1 MKKTRLIF
9 TFIMCTLLALTIF
22 SVSAAAEGEDKTV
35 YSQQFKGNL
44 FYYTVEGGVA
54 TITDAKASGYVVV
67 PNTLGGYPV
76 KKIGREAFEWQEG
89 MTSLI
94 IQNGIEEIGDY
105 AFSFYNDEDWDEDP
119 PYIHLKELFLPVSIK
134 SIGRYAFR
142 YIELNGDLNL
152 PAGLET
158 VGEYAF
164 SGMYVEGDINIP
176 EGVKHI
182 GSRAFSSVD
191 FYGNI
196 KLPESLETIGESA
209 FYNSAL
215 RKIVNIPA
223 KVNSIGK
230 NAFADSFVT
239 GFTVNEKNEYY
250 SSDETGVLYN
260 KDKTQILF
268 YPPLKDGE
276 SFAIPDTVKTI
287 SENCFYKS
295 RYLKEIIIPESV
307 TKIGSGAFYNCNG
320 LRKLVIPL
328 SVKEIDNYAISIDK
342 YNYDYINGYVDII
355 HEVYYEGTEEQLNN
369 ICEILSSDIV
379 DIHFSYGTEPHEYT
393 EEITKAPTCKQ
404 QGKKTYTCTCGVAYS
419 KDVYSL
425 NEDHSKYYTERVVE
439 PAGLYKDGKKEVICE
454 KCGVVDSGIIHE
466 IRSIYVRGSFDY
478 TGAEIKPDVDIS
490 TRSVITE
497 KEYEIIYPEKAVDVG
512 TYKVTVKFS
521 GRFEGAHEFEYKI
534 KPARVKNLKAA
545 LSAKGITFTWDK
557 NKEATT
563 YKIGVSINGGE
574 TEYYDVPAD
583 TSEWFVPSV
592 YDGGELGIDEYCVFT
607 VTTVTKLSDGTVM
620 EGNSSRL
627 DVKFTPE
634 QKTYK
639 AKEGTYTYFILGD
652 EATIVKADVKGNVTL
667 PSKLGGKKV
676 TGILSYAF
684 DGKSKLTSVV
694 IPEGVQ
700 SIGKAVFRNSGI
712 TKITLPSTLTDIEE
726 NAFQYCKKLKTIVLS
741 EKNPAL
747 ALDESGVLYNKD
759 KTELMLFPAK
769 SSVKEYTLPETVTKI
784 WSYAFAY
791 NSTLKS
797 VTVNEGVTEIGEFAF
812 HCCKGMT
819 TLSLPQS
826 LETIGQSAFRACTK
840 LESAV
845 VGEKV
850 KRLPTYTFAYCT
862 RLKNVTLPKGLE
874 TISSKVFYECY
885 AIEEIVIPN
894 VKSIGYAAL
903 WDLTSLKALYFMG
916 SKDQWLA
923 ATEKYTIGYINSNMI
938 HYNYEDFV
946 HEFKVTATSEPTCT
960 GKGYGLYECPCG
972 VSYYGSIPAKGH
984 TYTTVYPTKATT
996 EKDGLA
1002 VSKCEVCS
1010 YSQASEIYKVE
1021 AEFSQCLAYTGEIN
1035 LPAVVL
1041 RSGKKILTEGKDY
1054 ILTYNDET
1062 STHYGEY
1069 TFSVKSLES
1078 DAYEFDTTYTYKI
1091 LPGETE
1097 KIKLTHTT
1105 SSIKLSWGEVYGA
1118 TGYRVYRYDY
1128 AEKEWVRIKSTT
1140 RTDYTVKGL
1149 SSGTRYR
1156 FAVQAYHKTADGT
1169 VYFSDIKKAVTTSTK
1184 PATVKNLYGSS
1195 PSKGKLTLS
1204 WANVSGESG
1213 YEIYYSTS
1221 KNGTYE
1227 KLADVKANTVK
1238 YTATSLKGGKTLYFK
1253 VRAYRTIN
1261 DSTVYGA
1268 FSSVRAVWVR

>member
-1 MKKTRLIF
+1 MKAKTKTLI
-9 TFIMCTLLALTIF
+9 TFIICTLLAATLF
-22 SVSAAAEGEDKTV
+22 SLSVSAEGEEKEV
-35 YSQQFKGNL
+35 YSKAAFGNV
-44 FYYTVEGGVA
+44 FYYTVENGEA
-54 TITDAKASGYVVV
+54 TITGGTIEKGDVIIPSE
-67 PNTLGGYPV
+67 LGGYPV
-76 KKIGREAFEWQEG
+76 KKIGDKAFNDEYKIK
-89 MTSLI
+89 SI
-94 IQNGIEEIGDY
+94 FIQNGIEEIGDEAFASDGDRDDDVRINLKSLTLPDTLKKIGYSAFTY
-105 AFSFYNDEDWDEDP
+105 AIING
-119 PYIHLKELFLPVSIK
+119 EL
-134 SIGRYAFR
+134 
-142 YIELNGDLNL
+142 
-152 PAGLET
+152 T
-158 VGEYAF
+158 
-164 SGMYVEGDINIP
+164 
-176 EGVKHI
+176 
-182 GSRAFSSVD
+182 
-191 FYGNI
+191 
-196 KLPESLETIGESA
+196 LPESLQYIDNYAFVFAYFHNKEMFIPKNVEYIGEGA
-209 FYNSAL
+209 FLNNGFIKY
-215 RKIVNIPA
+215 
-223 KVNSIGK
+223 KVDENNKHYSH
-230 NAFADSFVT
+230 DSQ
-239 GFTVNEKNEYY
+239 GA
-250 SSDETGVLYN
+250 LYN
-260 KDKTQILF
+260 KDKTTLIH
-268 YPPLKDGE
+268 YPNSTYVAE
-276 SFAIPDTVKTI
+276 NTTFVIPDTVQVIAKD
-287 SENCFYKS
+287 CFYDT
-295 RYLKEIIIPESV
+295 RCLKEIVIPHSV
-307 TKIGSGAFYNCNG
+307 VEIEDNAFG
-320 LRKLVIPL
+320 FSETLKKLVLPSSL
-328 SVKEIDNYAISIDK
+328 QKVGRMFLHGAIT
-342 YNYDYINGYVDII
+342 
-355 HEVYYEGTEEQLNN
+355 HEVYYEGTEEHWNE
-369 ICEILSSDIV
+369 ICTYFSSNV
-379 DIHFSYGTEPHEYT
+379 EKIHFLYGTEPHEYT
-393 EEITKAPTCKQ
+393 ESITKAPTCKQ
-404 QGKKTYTCTCGVAYS
+404 MGKKTYTCTCGVAYS
-419 KDVYSL
+419 KDIDILS
-425 NEDHSKYYTERVVE
+425 EDHSSKYTERVVT
-439 PAGLYKDGKKEVICE
+439 PAKLNKNGKKEIVCE
-454 KCGVVDSGIIHE
+454 KCGVVDSGNIPE
-466 IRSIYVRGSFDY
+466 IRSIYVREKYYY
-478 TGAEIKPDVDIS
+478 TGKEIKPEVDIS
-490 TRSVITE
+490 TRADIG
-497 KEYEIIYPEKAVDVG
+497 KNEYEIIYPEKAVDVG
-512 TYKVTVKFS
+512 TYKLTVKFS
-521 GRFEGAHEFEYKI
+521 GRFSGTHEYTFGIYPSE
-534 KPARVKNLKAA
+534 VKNLKSV

-557 NKEATT
+557 NKEATA
-563 YKIGVSINGGE
+563 YKIGVSVNGGE
-574 TEYYDVPAD
+574 AEYYDVPAD

-652 EATIVKADVKGNVTL
+652 EATIVKADVKGNVTV

-700 SIGKAVFRNSGI
+700 SIGKAAFRNSGI

-741 EKNPAL
+741 ENNPAL
-747 ALDESGVLYNKD
+747 TLDEQGVLYNKD
-759 KTELMLFPAK
+759 KTELILFPAK
-769 SSVKEYTLPETVTKI
+769 SRVKEYTLPETVTKI

-797 VTVNEGVTEIGEFAF
+797 VTVNEGVTEIGDFAF

-903 WDLTSLKALYFMG
+903 LDLTSLKALYFMG
-916 SKDQWLA
+916 SKDQWFA

-946 HEFKVTATSEPTCT
+946 HGFKVTATSEPTCT

-1035 LPAVVL
+1035 LPTVVL

-1091 LPGETE
+1091 LPGETD

-1128 AEKEWVRIKSTT
+1128 TEKEWVRIKSTT

-1227 KLADVKANTVK
+1227 KFADVKANTVK

>member
-22 SVSAAAEGEDKTV
+22 SVSAAAEGEEKT
-35 YSQQFKGNL
+35 YSKAAFGNV
-44 FYYTVEGGVA
+44 FEYTVENGVA
-54 TITDAKASGYVVV
+54 TIVGATIEKGDVII
-67 PNTLGGYPV
+67 PNELGGYPV
-76 KKIGREAFEWQEG
+76 KKIGKKAFYDEYKIK
-89 MTSLI
+89 SI
-94 IQNGIEEIGDY
+94 FIQSGIEEIG
-105 AFSFYNDEDWDEDP
+105 E
-119 PYIHLKELFLPVSIK
+119 K
-134 SIGRYAFR
+134 
-142 YIELNGDLNL
+142 
-152 PAGLET
+152 
-158 VGEYAF
+158 
-164 SGMYVEGDINIP
+164 
-176 EGVKHI
+176 
-182 GSRAFSSVD
+182 AFSSLGDWEADACVSLALPD
-191 FYGNI
+191 TLKKVGYEAFSYFDLNGELI
-196 KLPESLETIGESA
+196 LPESLEYIDNFAFQHTRVYNKEMFIPKNVEHIGTGA
-209 FYNSAL
+209 FIGNGFIKY
-215 RKIVNIPA
+215 
-223 KVNSIGK
+223 KV
-230 NAFADSFVT
+230 
-239 GFTVNEKNEYY
+239 
-250 SSDETGVLYN
+250 DENNKHFSNDDVGALYN
-260 KDKTQILF
+260 KDKTVLIH
-268 YPPLKDGE
+268 YPNGTYE
-276 SFAIPDTVKTI
+276 AENTTFTIPDTVVTVAPY
-287 SENCFYKS
+287 CFYNT
-295 RYLKEIIIPESV
+295 RCLEEIVIPESV
-307 TKIGSGAFYNCNG
+307 RVIEDHAFDFAATLKRIVYPKTLEKVG
-320 LRKLVIPL
+320 RAFLY
-328 SVKEIDNYAISIDK
+328 S
-342 YNYDYINGYVDII
+342 DIT
-355 HEVYYEGTEEQLNN
+355 HEVYYEGSEEQWNE
-369 ICEILSSDIV
+369 ICEYFSSNV
-379 DIHFSYGTEPHEYT
+379 EKIHFLYGTEIHEYS
-393 EEITKAPTCKQ
+393 EEITKAPTCKLMGQ
-404 QGKKTYTCTCGVAYS
+404 KTYTCTCGVTYTEYTDGI
-419 KDVYSL
+419 K
-425 NEDHSKYYTERVVE
+425 EDHSKYYSERVVT
-439 PAGLYKDGKKEVICE
+439 PAQLKKDGKKEIVCE
-454 KCGVVDSGIIHE
+454 KCGVVDSGRIPE
-466 IRSIYVRGSFDY
+466 IRSIYVQEEHNY
-478 TGAEIKPDVDIS
+478 TGKEIKPNVS
-490 TRSVITE
+490 ITSSGTVT
-497 KEYEIIYPEKAVDVG
+497 KSDYEVIYPEKAVNIGV
-512 TYKVTVKFS
+512 YKLTVVFK
-521 GRFEGAHEFEYKI
+521 GRFEGTHEYTFKI
-534 KPARVKNLKAA
+534 VPASVNNLASK
-545 LSAKGITFTWDK
+545 LSVKGITFTWDK
-557 NKEATT
+557 VEKATG
-563 YKIGVSINGGE
+563 YKIGVSIDNGEYKYYDVSADTTTWLVPSAYNGGE
-574 TEYYDVPAD
+574 LETDK
-583 TSEWFVPSV
+583 
-592 YDGGELGIDEYCVFT
+592 YCIFT
-607 VTTVTKLSDGTVM
+607 IAPVTKLSDGTVM

-627 DVKFTPE
+627 NVKFTPE

-652 EATIVKADVKGNVTL
+652 EATIVKADVKGNVTV
-667 PSKLGGKKV
+667 PSKLGGKQV

-694 IPEGVQ
+694 IPEGVK
-700 SIGKAVFRNSGI
+700 SIGKVAFRNSGI

-741 EKNPAL
+741 EKNPSL
-747 ALDESGVLYNKD
+747 TLDESGVLYNKD

-784 WSYAFAY
+784 WGYAFAY

-797 VTVNEGVTEIGEFAF
+797 VTVNEGVTEIGDFAF

-874 TISSKVFYECY
+874 TISSKVFYECF

-894 VKSIGYAAL
+894 VKSIGYWAL
-903 WDLTSLKALYFMG
+903 GTMEGLKRVYFMG
-916 SKDQWLA
+916 TKEEWQA
-923 ATEKYTIGYINSNMI
+923 ATKKYDVGYINSNI
-938 HYNYEDFV
+938 LHFSYEDYV

-1010 YSQASEIYKVE
+1010 YSQASEIYTVE
-1021 AEFSQCLAYTGEIN
+1021 AEFSQCLAYTGEIT

-1069 TFSVKSLES
+1069 TFRVKSLES

-1128 AEKEWVRIKSTT
+1128 TEKEWVRIKSTT

-1227 KLADVKANTVK
+1227 KFADVKANTVK